1 MIIAMKADATPEEI
15 QAVLDKIGE
24 QGMHPL
30 NLPGGD
36 RTVIGVASSI
46 PPDLREPLTELM
58 LSMPSVDHVAQVSRI
73 YKFAS
78 REFHAADTIVDVKG
92 IKIGGKEIV
101 VMAGPCAVE
110 SREQLL
116 LAAEAVKQAG
126 GLILRGG
133 AFKPR
138 TSPYSFQGLG
148 PEGLRLL
155 KDVGQE
161 TGLATITEVIDQ
173 HDVEMTMEHADILQI
188 GARNMQNFPLLVA
201 VGKTQRPVLL
211 KRGPSATIDEW
222 LLSAEYIL
230 SQGNPNV
237 ILCERGVH
245 PLDRT
250 YTRNTLDLSAIP
262 VIKEVSHLPVIIDP
276 SHATGSYR
284 YVPSMSRA
292 AIAAGADGLIIE
304 VHHDPKRALCD
315 GPQALSPE
323 RFTRLMDE
331 VRAIARVV
339 GRTAGPSEDEE
350 DAVISDSRKGEPSV
364 SAEELFDS
372 LSRKRQGS

>member
-1 MIIAMKADATPEEI
+1 MIIAMKAGAAPEEI
-15 QAVLDKIGE
+15 QGVLDKITE

-58 LSMPSVDHVAQVSRI
+58 LSMPGVDHVTQVSRT
-73 YKFAS
+73 YKLAS
-78 REFHAADTIVDVKG
+78 REFHAADTVVDVKG
-92 IKIGGKEIV
+92 IPVGGPEII

-116 LAAEAVKQAG
+116 LAARAVKQSG
-126 GLILRGG
+126 GRMLRGG

-148 PEGLRLL
+148 PQGLQLL
-155 KDVGQE
+155 REVGLE

-201 VGKTQRPVLL
+201 AGKTQHPVLL

-230 SQGNPNV
+230 NQGNPNV

-262 VIKEVSHLPVIIDP
+262 VVKEISHLPVIIDP

-292 AIAAGADGLIIE
+292 AIAAGADGLLIE

-331 VRAIARVV
+331 VREIARVI
-339 GRTAGPSEDEE
+339 GRKA
-350 DAVISDSRKGEPSV
+350 
-364 SAEELFDS
+364 
-372 LSRKRQGS
+372 